1 MASTNKTTNYEL
13 SQFIGTDKPAWLAD
27 YNQDM
32 SKIDTQMKANDDT
45 ATGADGKATTN
56 ATNIGDL
63 TYLST
68 TAKNNLVA
76 AVNEVD
82 GKTETAQNTANA
94 ASTTANAA
102 NSTASGLASY
112 LAINNFT
119 TYTPTNMIITTGG
132 GTLRSNS
139 NITVARNADGTLA
152 KVYGTIIID
161 GHTGT
166 TNRVKLNVDTGLR
179 PSETITVTGTG
190 FIENAGT
197 SFGLTGLNIVLN
209 TDGTIEFFGAVG
221 ADTIPVFRSL
231 ACLIFV
237 TNFGDQPE

>member
-1 MASTNKTTNYEL
+1 MSSTNKTTNYNL

-82 GKTETAQNTANA
+82 SNTETAQNTANSA
-94 ASTTANAA
+94 NNTASTALSKANTLESSLNLSTITDSLSPTVSAGSITYNNLKSARNSDNSIGKLYGKITINLA
-102 NSTASGLASY
+102 NTSATSVTITIPNVFDTVPASFSLNGLAFRQLSKNGVWQGFD
-112 LAINNFT
+112 LAGYTINTNGSISLTAGVFGDST
-119 TYTPTNMIITTGG
+119 T
-132 GTLRSNS
+132 LELLF
-139 NITVARNADGTLA
+139 VAS
-152 KVYGTIIID
+152 V
-161 GHTGT
+161 
-166 TNRVKLNVDTGLR
+166 
-179 PSETITVTGTG
+179 
-190 FIENAGT
+190 
-197 SFGLTGLNIVLN
+197 
-209 TDGTIEFFGAVG
+209 
-221 ADTIPVFRSL
+221 
-231 ACLIFV
+231 IFLKS
-237 TNFGDQPE
+237 FGDQPE